1 MGGGAFRL
9 LIFSVVDW
17 FRLERIER
25 VVHLVRCAMLVRRCF
40 DDVVAEALE
49 VGRRAWDR
57 ARICHPIM
65 ESGKEMVV
73 LSGGDVHHRRDARRT
88 RSPQERYVTPDV
100 LEVGHDDD
108 GGGLGQRARL
118 TGVVRLQRNGDND
131 AIG

>member
-1 MGGGAFRL
+1 MGGGAVRL
-9 LIFSVVDW
+9 LIVSVVDG
-17 FRLERIER
+17 FRLERMER
-25 VVHLVRCAMLVRRCF
+25 VVHHVRCAMLVRRCF

-57 ARICHPIM
+57 ARIGHPIM
-65 ESGKEMVV
+65 ESGKEMVG
-73 LSGGDVHHRRDARRT
+73 LGGGDVHHRRDARRS
-88 RSPQERYVTPDV
+88 RSPQERDVTPDV

-108 GGGLGQRARL
+108 GGGLGQGARL